1 MPRLRNIIG
10 IGIVAL
16 GLTGCVPAE
25 QYQGMKMQADR
36 LAEQLGHSQSE
47 TNTAIARAE
56 AAERQLASMG
66 SGDQSKVAIINSQAQ
81 TIADLTQ
88 QNNDLNQKYL
98 IAIGNKA
105 VDPAAPVSEPLG
117 HDLSTKLHEFAT
129 QYPDMV
135 DFDASRGIVKFKS
148 DVTFAP
154 GDATVSAG
162 AKDVI
167 HRFASILASANAGGY
182 QLMVA
187 GHTDNRPITSKTALE
202 HGHFNN
208 WYLSA
213 HRAIAVETELGKDGV
228 SAKNMGVIGYADE
241 HPVASNST
249 ETGRTANR
257 RVEVLIL
264 PETFSSTPL
273 AIDETPSAPRLT
285 TKKKAPVTADKAV
298 TAASRMDGGK

>member
-1 MPRLRNIIG
+1 MPRLRSIIG

-47 TNTAIARAE
+47 TNAAVARAE
-56 AAERQLASMG
+56 AAERQLASSG
-66 SGDQSKVAIINSQAQ
+66 SADQNKEAIIKSQAQ
-81 TIADLTQ
+81 TIADLTA

-98 IAIGNKA
+98 TIMNKP
-105 VDPAAPVSEPLG
+105 VDPAAPPREALG
-117 HDLSTKLHEFAT
+117 HDLSSRLSEFAT

-154 GDATVSAG
+154 GDASVSAP

-167 HRFASILASANAGGY
+167 RKFASILASANAGGY

-187 GHTDNRPITSKTALE
+187 GHTDNRPVTSKTAID

-228 SAKNMGVIGYADE
+228 NSKNMGVIGYADE

-249 ETGRTANR
+249 EAGRTANR

-264 PETFSSTPL
+264 PETFSSNPV
-273 AIDETPSAPRLT
+273 AVADEAPSAPRA
-285 TKKKAPVTADKAV
+285 TKKKAPLVADKAV
-298 TAASRMDGGK
+298 PAASRMDGGK